1 MKNKKVLL
9 LILDGFGINKSSYGN
24 AIKAAKM
31 PVYDKFLNSNPHNQ
45 LIASGD
51 MVGLPSGIM
60 GNSEVGHLN
69 IGAGRIICQQNLKI
83 DKSIEDASF
92 YQNEAILNGIKHVIE
107 YNSDLHL
114 IGLLSDGNVH
124 SNYEH
129 IWHII
134 KMAQDHGVKNVFLHA
149 IMDGRDTLPH
159 SGKDYL
165 AATEKKLKELG
176 IGKIAT
182 ISGRYYA
189 MDRDNNY
196 DRIQKEYEA
205 LVNGKGKQYN
215 SAAEAIS
222 DSYKNEVT
230 DEFMLPSVLREN
242 GKPIACVKE
251 NDSLIFFNFRADRAR
266 ELTRS
271 FIFADFDAFPARR
284 FSNLKFITF
293 SEYDIKFKGLVEVAF
308 PPDDR
313 SDTLAE
319 VISKRGLQQ
328 LHLAETEK
336 YSHVTFF
343 FNGGLEKSFPGEDRI
358 LIPSPKVATYDLKP
372 EMSAFEV
379 KDELVKALSLDKYDL
394 IITNFANPDMV
405 GHTGVFSA
413 TVKALQAIDKCLAEV
428 LTSAREHEYNIILI
442 ADHGNADQM
451 LNDEGEIL
459 TQHSTNPVPI
469 IISLTEQKDYQV
481 ASGKL
486 ADVAPTILKIM
497 DIPRPAVMTGNILLK
512 IYSHPPVYINSNRSK

>member
-1 MKNKKVLL
+1 MKNKRVLL
-9 LILDGFGINKSSYGN
+9 LILDGFGINESSYGN
-24 AIKAAKM
+24 AIKAAEM
-31 PVYDKFLNSNPHNQ
+31 PEYDKFLNNNPHNQ

-51 MVGLPSGIM
+51 MVGLPTGIM

-69 IGAGRIICQQNLKI
+69 IGAGRIIYQQNLKI
-83 DKSIEDASF
+83 DKCIADGSF
-92 YQNEAILNGIKHVIE
+92 YENEAILSGIKHVQQN
-107 YNSDLHL
+107 NSDLHL

-134 KMAQDHGVKNVFLHA
+134 KMAKDHGVRNVFLHA

-159 SGKDYL
+159 SGENYL
-165 AATEKKLKELG
+165 VETEKKLKEIG

-189 MDRDNNY
+189 MDRDNNF
-196 DRIQKEYEA
+196 DRVHKEYEA

-222 DSYKNEVT
+222 DSYKNEIT
-230 DEFMLPSVLREN
+230 DEFMLPSVIMEN
-242 GKPIACVKE
+242 GKPIACIKE
-251 NDSLIFFNFRADRAR
+251 NDSMIFFNFRADRAR

-271 FIFADFDAFPARR
+271 FIFNDFDYFPTYK
-284 FSNLKFITF
+284 FSNLKFVTF
-293 SEYDIKFKGLVEVAF
+293 SEYDIKFKDYVEVVF
-308 PPDDR
+308 PPDNR

-319 VISKRGLQQ
+319 VISKQGLQQ

-343 FNGGLEKSFPGEDRI
+343 FNGGVEKSFPGEDRI

-379 KDELVKALSLDKYDL
+379 KDELVKALSQEKYDL

-413 TVKALQAIDKCLAEV
+413 AVMALEAIDKCLAEV
-428 LTSAREHEYNIILI
+428 IPAAREHNYNIVLI

-451 LNDEGEIL
+451 MNDEGEIL
-459 TQHSTNPVPI
+459 TQHSTNPVPV
-469 IISLTEQKDYQV
+469 IISLTDKKDYQV

-497 DIPRPAVMTGNILLK
+497 DIPKPAVMTGKVLLK
-512 IYSHPPVYINSNRSK
+512 I